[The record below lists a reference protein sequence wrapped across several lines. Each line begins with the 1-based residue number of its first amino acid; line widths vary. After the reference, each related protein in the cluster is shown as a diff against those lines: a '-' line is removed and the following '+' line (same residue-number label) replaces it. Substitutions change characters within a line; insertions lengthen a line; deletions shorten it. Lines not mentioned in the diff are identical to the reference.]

1 LRISQKQKEIKKI
14 ILEKL
19 HQAENKEIDI
29 KLRYAKNDF
38 GYSPSTLKNTLDIL
52 KKEKIIKIE
61 KIGSKGGLKLKLH
74 IKEKIL
80 QIQNQN
86 NNFINNNFLGRE
98 KDILIL
104 NSEIKKKNNLLIF
117 GKAGIG
123 KTTLIKEI
131 FKEKN
136 IVYADYTNSVKDLYK
151 ILANK
156 IIDINFTDEKE
167 KKEIEQVVKNYN
179 IKNFQH
185 FLSEQLK
192 NNNNNIVIIDNI
204 NTNIN
209 KNFLGVMQ
217 ILKQY
222 SQIILIL
229 RVETLNNLTN
239 TEILWSLKKIEVKRL
254 DKPTIKILLEN
265 LIKDNNLV
273 VINKSNF
280 FRKLGSNSKGNLI
293 ALLDMLKQL
302 KNEGIIDFE
311 KINNIS
317 HNAEARYFDL
327 TYLILL
333 FIIFAVVLRILGRSN
348 QNNDYVLVGSVLL
361 YSFMFIRIFLFKMI
375 K

>member
-1 LRISQKQKEIKKI
+1 
-14 ILEKL
+14 
-19 HQAENKEIDI
+19 
-29 KLRYAKNDF
+29 
-38 GYSPSTLKNTLDIL
+38 
-52 KKEKIIKIE
+52 
-61 KIGSKGGLKLKLH
+61 
-74 IKEKIL
+74 
-80 QIQNQN
+80 
-86 NNFINNNFLGRE
+86 
-98 KDILIL
+98 
-104 NSEIKKKNNLLIF
+104 
-117 GKAGIG
+117 
-123 KTTLIKEI
+123 
-131 FKEKN
+131 
-136 IVYADYTNSVKDLYK
+136 
-151 ILANK
+151 
-156 IIDINFTDEKE
+156 
-167 KKEIEQVVKNYN
+167 
-179 IKNFQH
+179 
-185 FLSEQLK
+185 
-192 NNNNNIVIIDNI
+192 
-204 NTNIN
+204 
-209 KNFLGVMQ
+209 
-217 ILKQY
+217 
-222 SQIILIL
+222 L